1 MPAQTV
7 MRLIKSPVPMYKP
20 TAWRSRGK
28 LHVTTQSTGQ
38 TRQLRHCLLEST
50 KCLSLLKA
58 EYQSRSNKATTH
70 QNNSNMKCFFWGRE
84 KPTSRVSTVS
94 DRVLCLLFSPWLRQE
109 RAAAEVGNTTVGHK
123 HIGKAGLIINKSA
136 TADLHMWACWAFPEL
151 CALHI

>member
-7 MRLIKSPVPMYKP
+7 MRLIKSPVLMYKP
-20 TAWRSRGK
+20 TAWRSRGR
-28 LHVTTQSTGQ
+28 LHVTSQSTGQ

-50 KCLSLLKA
+50 RQKA
-58 EYQSRSNKATTH
+58 EYQSISNKAMIH
-70 QNNSNMKCFFWGRE
+70 QNNSNTMCFFWGRE

-109 RAAAEVGNTTVGHK
+109 RTAAEVGNTTVGHK
-123 HIGKAGLIINKSA
+123 HIGKAGVIINKSA